1 MKKIIVSTT
10 INPPTEAIK
19 RFDAMEGWELIVIG
33 DRKTPADY
41 KLERGRYVPP
51 AEQEA
56 VDKGLSD
63 ALGWNCIQRR
73 NIGFVMAYERGAD
86 VVATVDDDN
95 IPYDGWGTNLMV
107 GTEPKGRLFKT
118 DLPAFDPV
126 GATKYHHLWH
136 RGFPLQFLHKRDYS
150 KVAAGAPLGRCDV
163 QADFWDGDPDIDAL
177 CRMEHRPDCRFDA
190 ADFPLASDA
199 WSPFNS
205 QNTFLTREA
214 LRHYFMFPGVGRMDD
229 IWGAYYLQAKG
240 FRVVYA
246 KASVRQDRNV
256 HDFTK
261 DMVGEFLGYEK
272 NPKLIEALK
281 KDPEAIQQFLP
292 EASAKAFD
300 AYRRRLS

>member
-10 INPPTEAIK
+10 INPPTEAIR
-19 RFDAMEGWELIVIG
+19 RFDRMEGWELVVVG
-33 DRKTPADY
+33 DKKTPADY
-41 KLERGRYVPP
+41 QLERGLYMTP
-51 AEQEA
+51 AMQEEL
-56 VDKGLSD
+56 DKELSD
-63 ALGWNCIQRR
+63 AIGWSCIQRR
-73 NIGFVMAYERGAD
+73 NMGFLHAYRQGAD

-107 GTEPKGRLFKT
+107 GTHAHGRLFKT
-118 DLPAFDPV
+118 ELPVFDPV
-126 GATKYHHLWH
+126 GATKYRHLWH
-136 RGFPLQFLHKRDYS
+136 RGFPLQLLHKRDYS
-150 KVAAGAPLGRCDV
+150 KVAAAEPLGQCDV

-190 ADFPLASDA
+190 ADFPLASNV

-214 LRHYFMFPGVGRMDD
+214 LRHYFMFPGIGRMDD
-229 IWGAYYLQAKG
+229 IWGAYHLQAQG
-240 FRVVYA
+240 FKVVFA

-272 NPKLIEALK
+272 NLALVSALQKDKEALT
-281 KDPEAIQQFLP
+281 AFLP
-292 EASAKAFD
+292 ERAAAAF
-300 AYRRRLS
+300 ARYRRLM